1 MKKYIFSLF
10 VLCFSF
16 LFLAGCNSA
25 QTSQSPIQLQTT
37 IAIEPEYDSITVL
50 GKFIIAEKDNQS
62 AIYSYN
68 GTTYQLIAPLGKYTV
83 EKSFANYTVGDTLSV
98 YTEESDSTNY
108 YENGK
113 MIYNGLIDL
122 EGNIVVPLHDKISHK
137 GVFEAYKYYNA
148 DYFKLDDFSTQTTSF
163 YDSNGN
169 LLTKVPS
176 SPKDTIIPL
185 QIDDQIITL
194 RSPSI
199 QSEEATANLFDKNGN
214 KLLETDYKYLH
225 PFQNYFIAKSQD
237 NSFGI
242 IDWKGNVIIPFDYSL
257 LKPSNEADSNNTWL
271 NARNKDSEAAYLM
284 NLQGEKLLEDCGYSN
299 LKILD
304 DGNIQVNKSG
314 KEGIVTPDNKIL
326 IDFNNYSLINV
337 IQYNDKFY
345 IHTTE
350 KNKTNDDTR
359 TLTF

>member
-176 SPKDTIIPL
+176 SQGYYYTV
-185 QIDDQIITL
+185 
-194 RSPSI
+194 
-199 QSEEATANLFDKNGN
+199 AN
-214 KLLETDYKYLH
+214 
-225 PFQNYFIAKSQD
+225 
-237 NSFGI
+237 
-242 IDWKGNVIIPFDYSL
+242 
-257 LKPSNEADSNNTWL
+257 
-271 NARNKDSEAAYLM
+271 
-284 NLQGEKLLEDCGYSN
+284 
-299 LKILD
+299 
-304 DGNIQVNKSG
+304 
-314 KEGIVTPDNKIL
+314 
-326 IDFNNYSLINV
+326 
-337 IQYNDKFY
+337 
-345 IHTTE
+345 
-350 KNKTNDDTR
+350 
-359 TLTF
+359 